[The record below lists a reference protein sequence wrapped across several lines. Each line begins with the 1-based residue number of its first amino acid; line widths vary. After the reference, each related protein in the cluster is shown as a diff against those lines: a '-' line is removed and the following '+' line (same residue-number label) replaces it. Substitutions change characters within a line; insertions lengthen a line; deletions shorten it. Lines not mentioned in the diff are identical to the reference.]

1 MYGEFGN
8 GINKQQLIDARCDLF
23 RKLGRQVEGSA
34 QQGTAAA
41 ETLKQ
46 EYHQLYQQL
55 MADGVDI
62 NLAACG
68 EDDENETMDAL
79 REKVENLEQQ
89 LNSQAC
95 NILNM
100 TGPPKDYK
108 VLRHARRK
116 ALSDFKQSDGRVG
129 VGKSE
134 TEINQ
139 AHDHL
144 SCTLFPNEG
153 KLVGQSN
160 AQKTAS
166 TTHPTQSSSLS
177 FMATAGGMIKQGVVS
192 MVAFLK
198 GCAASLTGSK
208 TSSRDNK
215 VYQAPGSKPATQ
227 HQAETMEQNAT
238 TASTSTRPTGLGKP
252 G

>member
-1 MYGEFGN
+1 MYDESEN
-8 GINKQQLIDARCDLF
+8 GINNQQLINARCDLF
-23 RKLGRQVEGSA
+23 RKLGRQVDSSA

-46 EYHQLYQQL
+46 EYRQLYKQL

-68 EDDENETMDAL
+68 EDDENETMAAL
-79 REKVENLEQQ
+79 REKVEDLEQQ
-89 LNSQAC
+89 LNLQAC

-100 TGPPKDYK
+100 TGPPTDYK
-108 VLRHARRK
+108 VLKHAHRK
-116 ALSDFKQSDGRVG
+116 ALSDFRQSRGEVG

-134 TEINQ
+134 AEINQ

-144 SCTLFPNEG
+144 SRTLFPNEG
-153 KLVGQSN
+153 QLVGQSN
-160 AQKTAS
+160 AQKTAL
-166 TTHPTQSSSLS
+166 TTQATQSSSLS
-177 FMATAGGMIKQGVVS
+177 FMARAGGMIKQGVVS

-208 TSSRDNK
+208 TCSRDNK